1 VRSLFSDGLGIVELP
16 DPPPQSPPN
25 PATPPQILSESED
38 RPKKLLL
45 KDSPSRKIRSTHPE
59 ADHEYMDASQQGA
72 INKALD
78 RGAPVTVIQG
88 PPGTGKTVVVCEIIA
103 KAVARGER
111 VLATAPT
118 NAAVDNMVRDS
129 GGFEE

>member
-1 VRSLFSDGLGIVELP
+1 
-16 DPPPQSPPN
+16 
-25 PATPPQILSESED
+25 
-38 RPKKLLL
+38 
-45 KDSPSRKIRSTHPE
+45 
-59 ADHEYMDASQQGA
+59 MDESQQGA

-118 NAAVDNMVRDS
+118 NAAVDNMVRVLAVS
-129 GGFEE
+129 GLCVVMLCTVVCFVWLTWSRY